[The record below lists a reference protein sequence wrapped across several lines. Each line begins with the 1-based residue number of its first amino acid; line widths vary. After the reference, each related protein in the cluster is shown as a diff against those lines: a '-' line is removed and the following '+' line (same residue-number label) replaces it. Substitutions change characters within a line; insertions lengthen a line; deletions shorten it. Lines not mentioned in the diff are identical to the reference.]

1 MLNGRAVLLTADD
14 APTMTLSADWQCTKT
29 WKEHFWSSVSYLQPI
44 YKWDLSI
51 FFLQVITSLFN
62 RLSVTHRES
71 KSNYSNL
78 WSCKRCFFSP
88 LCCCFLLNTMAAI
101 RYKPESRAKC
111 HLVLWNNKPPAHRCW
126 KCSRWPDA
134 GKLVQSIFIKCHPLT
149 DNIKYICIWGGLE
162 LQVLVWICR
171 SSSSLSLNSVPSTS
185 CSFILH
191 FLPCHISSTTSF
203 LPSFHPSS
211 LLPLPQ
217 SSNLSSL
224 SFLFSGPQHHISLSY
239 VSMLFCLPFSV
250 CGVIS
255 C

>member
-1 MLNGRAVLLTADD
+1 M
-14 APTMTLSADWQCTKT
+14 
-29 WKEHFWSSVSYLQPI
+29 
-44 YKWDLSI
+44 
-51 FFLQVITSLFN
+51 
-62 RLSVTHRES
+62 THRES

-101 RYKPESRAKC
+101 RHKPEWRAKC

-171 SSSSLSLNSVPSTS
+171 SSSSPSLNSVPSTS

-191 FLPCHISSTTSF
+191 FPSLSHLQHYL
-203 LPSFHPSS
+203 LPSIHPLFFHSHKPQIFLLFHFSSQALSITSVSPTFLCSFAFLSPS
-211 LLPLPQ
+211 
-217 SSNLSSL
+217 
-224 SFLFSGPQHHISLSY
+224 
-239 VSMLFCLPFSV
+239 VE
-250 CGVIS
+250 
-255 C
+255 

>member
-1 MLNGRAVLLTADD
+1 M
-14 APTMTLSADWQCTKT
+14 
-29 WKEHFWSSVSYLQPI
+29 
-44 YKWDLSI
+44 
-51 FFLQVITSLFN
+51 
-62 RLSVTHRES
+62 THRES

-126 KCSRWPDA
+126 KCSRWPNG

-171 SSSSLSLNSVPSTS
+171 SSSSPSLNSVPSTS

-191 FLPCHISSTTSF
+191 FPSLSHLQHYLFPSF
-203 LPSFHPSS
+203 LPSIVSSSTPTILKSFFSFIS
-211 LLPLPQ
+211 LLRPSASHQSLLRFYALLP
-217 SSNLSSL
+217 
-224 SFLFSGPQHHISLSY
+224 SFLHLWSNFLLITN
-239 VSMLFCLPFSV
+239 
-250 CGVIS
+250 
-255 C
+255 